1 MSNRTPLTE
10 IGEMRISLSDR
21 SFFFKPSFRAMNEIG
36 TPKEIVEVYAKL
48 NGIDYVSPLQH
59 VEYLPFGAQMQ
70 VMKTISKPV
79 YGRHVLSAAYI
90 VMQSCCEDDISVLI
104 GGWKPTPR
112 GVRYVPGVM
121 PIGGTGHLPGG
132 TGGIIEIARSLME
145 HGIIGKSPLKVPER
159 LEEQGKKTTNEFH
172 ASQYII
178 SARTHFDMTRDEA
191 ENLSMTEFQMMIKNK
206 YPEPK
211 GLTKEERAAEYDQ
224 AKADR
229 ERMKALAERKA
240 KKARNT

>member
-36 TPKEIVEVYAKL
+36 TPKEIVEMYAKL
-48 NGIDYVSPLQH
+48 NGIDYVAPLQH

-90 VMQSCCEDDISVLI
+90 VMQSCCEDDVSVLI

-112 GVRYVPGVM
+112 GVRYVPGIM
-121 PIGGTGHLPGG
+121 PVSD
-132 TGGIIEIARSLME
+132 IIIIARNLMQ

-178 SARTHFDMTRDEA
+178 SARTHFDMTREEA

>member
-48 NGIDYVSPLQH
+48 NGIDYVAPLQH

-112 GVRYVPGVM
+112 GVRYVPGIM
-121 PIGGTGHLPGG
+121 PLSD
-132 TGGIIEIARSLME
+132 IIIIARNLMQ

>member
-36 TPKEIVEVYAKL
+36 TPKEIVEVYARL
-48 NGIDYVSPLQH
+48 NGIDYVAPLQH

-90 VMQSCCEDDISVLI
+90 VMQSCCEDDVSVLI

-112 GVRYVPGVM
+112 GVRYAPGIM
-121 PIGGTGHLPGG
+121 PVSD
-132 TGGIIEIARSLME
+132 IIIIARNLMQ

-191 ENLSMTEFQMMIKNK
+191 ENLSMTEFQMMVKNK

>member
-90 VMQSCCEDDISVLI
+90 VMQSCCEDDVSVLI

-112 GVRYVPGVM
+112 GVRYVPCIM
-121 PIGGTGHLPGG
+121 PVSD
-132 TGGIIEIARSLME
+132 IIIIARNLMQ

-229 ERMKALAERKA
+229 ERMKELAERKA

>member
-48 NGIDYVSPLQH
+48 NGIDYVAPLQH
-59 VEYLPFGAQMQ
+59 VEYLPFGAQVQ

-90 VMQSCCEDDISVLI
+90 VMQSCCEDDVSVLI

-112 GVRYVPGVM
+112 GVRYVPGIM
-121 PIGGTGHLPGG
+121 PVSD
-132 TGGIIEIARSLME
+132 IIIIARNLMQ

>member
-48 NGIDYVSPLQH
+48 NGIDYVAPLQH

-90 VMQSCCEDDISVLI
+90 IMQSCCEDDISVLI

-112 GVRYVPGVM
+112 GVRYVSGVM
-121 PIGGTGHLPGG
+121 PVSD
-132 TGGIIEIARSLME
+132 IIIIARNLMQ

>member
-48 NGIDYVSPLQH
+48 NGIDYVAPLQH

-70 VMKTISKPV
+70 VMKTISKSA

-112 GVRYVPGVM
+112 GVRYVPGIM
-121 PIGGTGHLPGG
+121 PVGD
-132 TGGIIEIARSLME
+132 IIIIARNLMQ

-240 KKARNT
+240 KKRGIHNG

>member
-48 NGIDYVSPLQH
+48 NGIDYVTPLQH

-70 VMKTISKPV
+70 VMKTISKPA

-90 VMQSCCEDDISVLI
+90 VMQSCCEDDVSVLI

-112 GVRYVPGVM
+112 GVRYAPGIM
-121 PIGGTGHLPGG
+121 PVSD
-132 TGGIIEIARSLME
+132 IIIIARNLMQ

-178 SARTHFDMTRDEA
+178 SARTHFDMTREEA

-211 GLTKEERAAEYDQ
+211 GLTKEERAAEYEQ

>member
-21 SFFFKPSFRAMNEIG
+21 SFFFKPSFRAMNSIG

-48 NGIDYVSPLQH
+48 NGIDYVAPLQH

-112 GVRYVPGVM
+112 GVRYVPGIM
-121 PIGGTGHLPGG
+121 PVSD
-132 TGGIIEIARSLME
+132 IIIIARNLME

>member
-48 NGIDYVSPLQH
+48 NGIDYVAPLQH

-70 VMKTISKPV
+70 VMKTINKPV

-90 VMQSCCEDDISVLI
+90 VMQSCCEDDVSVLI

-112 GVRYVPGVM
+112 GVRYVPGIM
-121 PIGGTGHLPGG
+121 PVSD
-132 TGGIIEIARSLME
+132 IIIIARNLIQ

-159 LEEQGKKTTNEFH
+159 LDEQGKKTTNEFH

-240 KKARNT
+240 KKRGIHNG

>member
-36 TPKEIVEVYAKL
+36 TPKEIVEVYARL
-48 NGIDYVSPLQH
+48 NGIDYVAPLQH
-59 VEYLPFGAQMQ
+59 VECLPFGAQMQ

-90 VMQSCCEDDISVLI
+90 VMQSCCEDDVSVLI

-112 GVRYVPGVM
+112 GVRYVPGIM
-121 PIGGTGHLPGG
+121 PVSD
-132 TGGIIEIARSLME
+132 IIIIARNLMQ

-240 KKARNT
+240 KKRGIHNG

>member
-36 TPKEIVEVYAKL
+36 TPKEIVEVYARL
-48 NGIDYVSPLQH
+48 NGIDYVAPLQH

-90 VMQSCCEDDISVLI
+90 VMQSCCEDDVSVLI

-112 GVRYVPGVM
+112 GVRYVPGIM
-121 PIGGTGHLPGG
+121 PVSD
-132 TGGIIEIARSLME
+132 IIIIARNLMQ

>member
-36 TPKEIVEVYAKL
+36 TPKEIVEVYARL
-48 NGIDYVSPLQH
+48 NGIDYVAPLQH

-112 GVRYVPGVM
+112 GVRYVPGIM
-121 PIGGTGHLPGG
+121 PVSD
-132 TGGIIEIARSLME
+132 IIIIARNLMQ

-178 SARTHFDMTRDEA
+178 SARTHFDMTRDDA

-229 ERMKALAERKA
+229 ERMKELAERKA

>member
-36 TPKEIVEVYAKL
+36 TPKEIVEAYARL
-48 NGIDYVSPLQH
+48 NGIDYVAPLQH

-112 GVRYVPGVM
+112 GVRYVPGIM
-121 PIGGTGHLPGG
+121 PVSD
-132 TGGIIEIARSLME
+132 IIIIARNLMQ

>member
-36 TPKEIVEVYAKL
+36 TPKEIVEVYARL
-48 NGIDYVSPLQH
+48 NGIDYVAPLQH

-70 VMKTISKPV
+70 VMKTISKPA

-112 GVRYVPGVM
+112 GVRYVPGIM
-121 PIGGTGHLPGG
+121 PVSD
-132 TGGIIEIARSLME
+132 IIIIARNLMQ

-178 SARTHFDMTRDEA
+178 SARTHFDMTRDDA

>member
-36 TPKEIVEVYAKL
+36 TPKEIVEVYARL
-48 NGIDYVSPLQH
+48 NGIDYVAPLQH

-90 VMQSCCEDDISVLI
+90 VMQSCCEDDVSVLI

-112 GVRYVPGVM
+112 GVRYVPGIM
-121 PIGGTGHLPGG
+121 PVSD
-132 TGGIIEIARSLME
+132 IIIIARNLMQ

-178 SARTHFDMTRDEA
+178 SARTHFDMTREEA

>member
-10 IGEMRISLSDR
+10 IGEMRISLADR

-48 NGIDYVSPLQH
+48 NGIDYVAPLQH

-112 GVRYVPGVM
+112 GVRYVPGIM
-121 PIGGTGHLPGG
+121 PVSD
-132 TGGIIEIARSLME
+132 IIIIARNLMQ

-211 GLTKEERAAEYDQ
+211 GLTKEERATEYDQ

>member
-1 MSNRTPLTE
+1 MTNRTPLTE

-48 NGIDYVSPLQH
+48 NGIDYVAPLQH

-70 VMKTISKPV
+70 VIKTISKPV

-112 GVRYVPGVM
+112 GVRYVPGIM
-121 PIGGTGHLPGG
+121 PLSD
-132 TGGIIEIARSLME
+132 IIIIARNLMQ

-191 ENLSMTEFQMMIKNK
+191 EDLSMTEFQMMIKNK

>member
-48 NGIDYVSPLQH
+48 NGIDYVAPLQH
-59 VEYLPFGAQMQ
+59 VEYLPFGAQIQ

-90 VMQSCCEDDISVLI
+90 VMQSCCEDDVSVLI

-112 GVRYVPGVM
+112 GVRYVPGIM
-121 PIGGTGHLPGG
+121 PVSD
-132 TGGIIEIARSLME
+132 IIIIARNLMQ

>member
-36 TPKEIVEVYAKL
+36 TPKEIVEVYARL
-48 NGIDYVSPLQH
+48 NGIDYVAPLQH
-59 VEYLPFGAQMQ
+59 VECLPFGAQMQ

-112 GVRYVPGVM
+112 GVRYVPGIM
-121 PIGGTGHLPGG
+121 PVSD
-132 TGGIIEIARSLME
+132 IIIIARNLMQ

>member
-1 MSNRTPLTE
+1 MSSRTPLTE

-36 TPKEIVEVYAKL
+36 TPKEIVEVYARL
-48 NGIDYVSPLQH
+48 NGIDYVAPLQH

-112 GVRYVPGVM
+112 GVRYVPGIM
-121 PIGGTGHLPGG
+121 PVSD
-132 TGGIIEIARSLME
+132 IIIIARNLMQ

-240 KKARNT
+240 KKRGIHNG

>member
-1 MSNRTPLTE
+1 MSNLTPLTE

-48 NGIDYVSPLQH
+48 NGIDYVAPLQH

-112 GVRYVPGVM
+112 GVRYVPGIM
-121 PIGGTGHLPGG
+121 PVSD
-132 TGGIIEIARSLME
+132 IIIIARNLMQ

-178 SARTHFDMTRDEA
+178 SARTHFDMTREEA

>member
-36 TPKEIVEVYAKL
+36 TPKEIVEVYARL
-48 NGIDYVSPLQH
+48 NGIDYVAPLQH

-104 GGWKPTPR
+104 GGWRPTPR

-121 PIGGTGHLPGG
+121 PVSD
-132 TGGIIEIARSLME
+132 IIVIARNLMQ

>member
-21 SFFFKPSFRAMNEIG
+21 CFFFKPSFRAMNEIG
-36 TPKEIVEVYAKL
+36 TPKEIVEVYARL
-48 NGIDYVSPLQH
+48 NGIDYVAPLQH

-112 GVRYVPGVM
+112 GVRYVPGIM
-121 PIGGTGHLPGG
+121 PVSD
-132 TGGIIEIARSLME
+132 IIIIARNLMQ

>member
-36 TPKEIVEVYAKL
+36 TPKEIVEVYARL
-48 NGIDYVSPLQH
+48 NGIDYVAPLQH

-90 VMQSCCEDDISVLI
+90 VMQSCCEDDVSVLI

-112 GVRYVPGVM
+112 GVRYVPGMM
-121 PIGGTGHLPGG
+121 PVSD
-132 TGGIIEIARSLME
+132 IIIIARNLMQ

>member
-36 TPKEIVEVYAKL
+36 TPKEIVEVYARL
-48 NGIDYVSPLQH
+48 NGIDYVAPLQH

-90 VMQSCCEDDISVLI
+90 VMQSCCEDDVSVLI

-112 GVRYVPGVM
+112 GVRYVPGIM
-121 PIGGTGHLPGG
+121 PVSD
-132 TGGIIEIARSLME
+132 IIIIARNLME

-178 SARTHFDMTRDEA
+178 SARTHFDMTRDDA

-240 KKARNT
+240 KKSRNT

>member
-36 TPKEIVEVYAKL
+36 TPREIVEVYARL
-48 NGIDYVSPLQH
+48 NGIDYVAPLQH

-90 VMQSCCEDDISVLI
+90 VMQSCCEDDVSVLI

-112 GVRYVPGVM
+112 GVRYVPGIM
-121 PIGGTGHLPGG
+121 PVSD
-132 TGGIIEIARSLME
+132 IIIIARNLME

-229 ERMKALAERKA
+229 ERMKSLAERKA

>member
-36 TPKEIVEVYAKL
+36 TPKEIVEVYARL
-48 NGIDYVSPLQH
+48 NGIDYVAPLQH

-70 VMKTISKPV
+70 VMKTISKPA

-90 VMQSCCEDDISVLI
+90 VMQSCCEDDVSVLI

-112 GVRYVPGVM
+112 GVRYVPGIM
-121 PIGGTGHLPGG
+121 PVSD
-132 TGGIIEIARSLME
+132 IIIIARNLMQ
-145 HGIIGKSPLKVPER
+145 HGIIGRSPLKVPER

>member
-48 NGIDYVSPLQH
+48 NGIDYVAPLQH

-112 GVRYVPGVM
+112 GVRYMPGIM
-121 PIGGTGHLPGG
+121 PVSD
-132 TGGIIEIARSLME
+132 IIIIARNLMQ
-145 HGIIGKSPLKVPER
+145 HGVIGKSPLKVPER
-159 LEEQGKKTTNEFH
+159 LEEQSKKTTNEFH

-229 ERMKALAERKA
+229 ERMKALAERKT

>member
-48 NGIDYVSPLQH
+48 NGIDYVAPLQH

-104 GGWKPTPR
+104 GGWKPNPR
-112 GVRYVPGVM
+112 GVRYVPGIM
-121 PIGGTGHLPGG
+121 PVND
-132 TGGIIEIARSLME
+132 IIIIARNLMQ

-159 LEEQGKKTTNEFH
+159 LEEQGRKTTNEFH

-240 KKARNT
+240 KKRGTHNG